1 MHNEMQAHIKF
12 AMAFLRCRMFLRGD
26 GITLSEGPSG
36 RELWFQGMH
45 CTRPDFKHL
54 NHSTGDCACHS
65 SKCPRFLFVSCSSCH
80 IYHSNTSDVEG
91 SIPAVGALTPTRP
104 SSVWWVSSQRFGER
118 VAEGWPTNLDRN
130 VLQVHTSLNA
140 NGIVAG
146 QRFRTSLQV
155 PAYAM
160 ICPGFMLIFVWYLA
174 SSAFISSSEARASAT
189 TEPTNPPPKPSD
201 PKDKLRMATSQ
212 GIPVLIHLDREHLIP
227 WLLVQSG
234 TIDHKSI

>member
-1 MHNEMQAHIKF
+1 
-12 AMAFLRCRMFLRGD
+12 MAFLRCRMFLRGD
-26 GITLSEGPSG
+26 GITLCEGPSG

-65 SKCPRFLFVSCSSCH
+65 SKCPRFLFVSCSSRH

-91 SIPAVGALTPTRP
+91 SIPAVGALTPRRP

-130 VLQVHTSLNA
+130 VLQDHTCLNA
-140 NGIVAG
+140 NGIAAG

-155 PAYAM
+155 RHMPWS
-160 ICPGFMLIFVWYLA
+160 VQA
-174 SSAFISSSEARASAT
+174 SCWSLFGIWHPVHSY
-189 TEPTNPPPKPSD
+189 PPLK
-201 PKDKLRMATSQ
+201 
-212 GIPVLIHLDREHLIP
+212 REHPQLRNPQISHQSQVIRRISFA
-227 WLLVQSG
+227 WQLLREFLC
-234 TIDHKSI
+234 

>member
-1 MHNEMQAHIKF
+1 MTESLCAKDPRAVNSGFKECTAQGPISNIS
-12 AMAFLRCRMFLRGD
+12 
-26 GITLSEGPSG
+26 ITQLVTVHAIVPSA
-36 RELWFQGMH
+36 
-45 CTRPDFKHL
+45 PDF
-54 NHSTGDCACHS
+54 C
-65 SKCPRFLFVSCSSCH
+65 LFR
-80 IYHSNTSDVEG
+80 
-91 SIPAVGALTPTRP
+91 AVHVICITPTHQTSKAQFQQWVRLHQEDP
-104 SSVWWVSSQRFGER
+104 ALSDGYLHVSSQRFGEH

-189 TEPTNPPPKPSD
+189 TEPTNQPPKPSD
-201 PKDKLRMATSQ
+201 PKDKLRMAASQ

-227 WLLVQSG
+227 WLLVQSS